1 MQVCLFLC
9 RMLIEISGMGAT
21 YYSMTL
27 EANENENRSGFGLI
41 VCQRTLWLKR
51 RRLVWTKI
59 EVELEWE

>member
-1 MQVCLFLC
+1 
-9 RMLIEISGMGAT
+9 MLIEISGMGAT